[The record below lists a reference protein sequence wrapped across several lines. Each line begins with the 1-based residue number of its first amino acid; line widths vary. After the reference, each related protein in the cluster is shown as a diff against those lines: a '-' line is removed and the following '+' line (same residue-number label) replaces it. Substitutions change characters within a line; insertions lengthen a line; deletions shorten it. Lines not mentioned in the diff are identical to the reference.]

1 MRNTT
6 NHLAKIALW
15 TSLLLAGTAT
25 SSAHG
30 QFTFG
35 GATSAAA
42 GTQPGGLAA
51 GDFNGDGLMDLA
63 TTTDN
68 PDSITILFNNGAG
81 GVVLGLTVPLPNSSS
96 PGELAAGDVDGDGD
110 DDFVVILK
118 DQLSVMTVFQT
129 APSAFVMGSSAPVGD
144 RARGIDMADIDGN
157 GSLDVA
163 VANRNDDTIS
173 VLINNGAGTFSSTTI
188 AVGAEPRAV
197 VIADFDGDAD
207 GDIAVTEHDARTVR
221 ILSNSA
227 NVFSSSAVL
236 SVPANVR
243 PDGIEAAD
251 LNGDGIADLAVATS
265 DQTLGLN
272 QVSVYINNGG
282 AFTGPVAYALGGSN
296 ASSIVAADFDCDGDL
311 DLAAANQ
318 DSNNVSLVA
327 NAGNGTFGAAM
338 QIAVGVTPEIVSAAD
353 IDGDG
358 SPDVSTANRD
368 SNSVSV
374 ALNQSCP
381 DQGIPGDL
389 DGDGDVDQA
398 DLGIL
403 LSCYNISDCG
413 DIDGDGDTDQADL
426 GTLLANYGI

>member
-6 NHLAKIALW
+6 NILRKLAMCA
-15 TSLLLAGTAT
+15 SLIVAGTAT
-25 SSAHG
+25 SAAHA
-30 QFTFG
+30 QFTFSV
-35 GATSAAA
+35 ATGVAA
-42 GTQPGGLAA
+42 GMEPGGLAA
-51 GDFNGDGLMDLA
+51 GDFNGDGLVDLA
-63 TTTDN
+63 TTTDA

-96 PGELAAGDVDGDGD
+96 PGELVAGDVDGDGD

-118 DQLSVMTVFQT
+118 DQLSVMTVYQAT
-129 APSAFVMGSSAPVGD
+129 PGSFTLGGTAPVGD
-144 RARGIDMADIDGN
+144 RPRGIDMADIDGN

-163 VANRNDDTIS
+163 VANRDDNTIS
-173 VLINNGAGTFSSTTI
+173 VLLNDGTGVFSSMTI

-197 VIADFDGDAD
+197 AIADFDGDED

-227 NVFSSSAVL
+227 NVFSSTAVL

-251 LNGDGIADLAVATS
+251 LNGDDIADLAVATS

-272 QVSVYINNGG
+272 QVTVYLNSGG
-282 AFTGPVAYALGGSN
+282 SFTGPMAYALGGTN
-296 ASSIVAADFDCDGDL
+296 ASSVVAADFDCDGDM

-368 SNSVSV
+368 SNSVAV

-403 LSCYNISDCG
+403 LSCYNTSDCG

-426 GTLLANYGI
+426 GTLLANYGT